1 MLMSRANGC
10 NIVCQQLPTLLEY
23 MLHMHVASNCTPCCN
38 MLLGIVVQSLKPV
51 KLLAMCKGT
60 QQLLGVIGQ
69 QCCAHF
75 ARALKL

>member
-1 MLMSRANGC
+1 MLKSHANGC
-10 NIVCQQLPTLLEY
+10 NIVCKKLPTFLDVTYACCIQLHTLL
-23 MLHMHVASNCTPCCN
+23 H
-38 MLLGIVVQSLKPV
+38 MLLGIAVQSLKPV
-51 KLLAMCKGT
+51 KLLAMCKGK

>member
-1 MLMSRANGC
+1 MQIDA
-10 NIVCQQLPTLLEY
+10 TLFAKSSHHFC
-23 MLHMHVASNCTPCCN
+23 MLHMHVASNCTHCC
-38 MLLGIVVQSLKPV
+38 MLLGIAVQSLKPV
-51 KLLAMCKGT
+51 KLLAMCKGK